1 MRQIEDLRLRD
12 KLTAYLEQ
20 FVTEERKTRLLE
32 VLANRTRHVTVVL
45 EDLYQTQNIS
55 AVMRSCECYG
65 VQDAYIVE
73 NRNTFEIH
81 KDISMGADKWL
92 TLHHYP
98 HAGHNMRQCIDDLH
112 AQGYYVVATL
122 PDEKRTTIN
131 DLPLDRKTAF
141 LFGTELTGLSD
152 EAVQGADCAALIPM
166 YGFTES
172 FNISNSAA
180 IILSHFTERLR
191 HSDIDWRLSQEERDA
206 LYFEWLQKSLRD
218 PDGMIAH
225 FMKSE
230 TGCQATQ
237 SSNY

>member
-1 MRQIEDLRLRD
+1 MRQIEDLHLRD

-20 FVTEERKTRLLE
+20 FVTEERKARLLE

-98 HAGHNMRQCIDDLH
+98 HAAHNMRQCIDDLH

-131 DLPLDRKTAF
+131 DLPLERKTAF
-141 LFGTELTGLSD
+141 LFGTELTGLSE
-152 EAVQGADCAALIPM
+152 EAVKYADGNVLIPM

-191 HSDIDWRLSQEERDA
+191 HSDINWRLTQEEHDA

-225 FMKSE
+225 FLKQE
-230 TGCQATQ
+230 AGL
-237 SSNY
+237 

>member
-1 MRQIEDLRLRD
+1 MRQIEDLQLRD

-20 FVTEERKTRLLE
+20 FVTDERKARLLE

-98 HAGHNMRQCIDDLH
+98 HAEHNMRQCIDDLH

-141 LFGTELTGLSD
+141 LFGTELTGLSE
-152 EAVQGADCAALIPM
+152 EAVQCADCAALIPM

-191 HSDIDWRLSQEERDA
+191 HSDIDWRLSQEEHDA

-218 PDGMIAH
+218 PEGMIAH

-230 TGCQATQ
+230 IGC
-237 SSNY
+237 